1 MVKRDRALI
10 EGIRMA
16 TFENVYNLYK
26 SKSLDAKEAS
36 ELLGC
41 SVRHF
46 YRLRKGYDAHGID
59 ALRDGRLGRESPH
72 KAADAEVEAITRL
85 YQERYRDFSVAHFHD
100 FARQNH
106 GLTRSYSWTNSL
118 LKREGLVEKSNRGG
132 PHRLRRA
139 RRPMRGMMVH
149 QDGSK
154 HEWIQGVYWDLII
167 TLDDATSDILSGF
180 FVQEEGTDSSF
191 RGIYE
196 VIENYGIF
204 CSFYTDRG
212 SHYFTTPESG
222 GPVDKQNLTQV
233 GRALKQLR
241 IQHIAAYSPQ
251 ARGRSE
257 RAFGTIQDR
266 LVPELKIAG
275 ITDMDQANRYL
286 REVYIPSHNAKF
298 GKPPASDKSAFVPAL
313 GLDLKNILCKQE
325 ERKVQNDNTVRIHGQ
340 VLQIP
345 PYPERHHFVK
355 AQVQVNTYPDGSK
368 ALFYGPLC
376 IGEYH
381 ADGSIKP

>member
-1 MVKRDRALI
+1 
-10 EGIRMA
+10 
-16 TFENVYNLYK
+16 
-26 SKSLDAKEAS
+26 
-36 ELLGC
+36 
-41 SVRHF
+41 
-46 YRLRKGYDAHGID
+46 
-59 ALRDGRLGRESPH
+59 
-72 KAADAEVEAITRL
+72 
-85 YQERYRDFSVAHFHD
+85 
-100 FARQNH
+100 
-106 GLTRSYSWTNSL
+106 
-118 LKREGLVEKSNRGG
+118 
-132 PHRLRRA
+132 
-139 RRPMRGMMVH
+139 
-149 QDGSK
+149 
-154 HEWIQGVYWDLII
+154 
-167 TLDDATSDILSGF
+167 
-180 FVQEEGTDSSF
+180 
-191 RGIYE
+191 
-196 VIENYGIF
+196 
-204 CSFYTDRG
+204 
-212 SHYFTTPESG
+212 
-222 GPVDKQNLTQV
+222 VDKQNLTQV

-345 PYPERHHFVK
+345 PCPERHHFVK

>member
-1 MVKRDRALI
+1 MVMRDRALI
-10 EGIRMA
+10 EGVRMS

-26 SKSLDAKEAS
+26 SRSLDTREAS
-36 ELLGC
+36 ALLGC

-46 YRLRKGYDAHGID
+46 YRLRQEYDAHGVEG
-59 ALRDGRLGRESPH
+59 LRDGRVGRVSPH
-72 KAADAEVEAITRL
+72 KAADAEVEVMTRL
-85 YQERYRDFSVAHFHD
+85 YQERYREFSVAHFHD
-100 FARQNH
+100 FAVQNH
-106 GLTRSYSWTNSL
+106 GLTRSYSWINSL
-118 LKREGLVEKSNRGG
+118 LKREGLVEASHRGG
-132 PHRLRRA
+132 PHRLRRE

-154 HEWIQGVYWDLII
+154 HEWIQGVYWDLIV
-167 TLDDATSDILSGF
+167 TLDDATSEILSGF
-180 FVQEEGTDSSF
+180 FVLEEGTESSF
-191 RGIYE
+191 RGIHE

-212 SHYFTTPESG
+212 SHYFVTPVCG
-222 GPVDKQNLTQV
+222 GKVDKQNLTQV
-233 GRALKQLR
+233 GRSLKQLG

-286 REVYIPSHNAKF
+286 REIYIPSHNAKF
-298 GKPPASDKSAFVPAL
+298 GKPPASDKSAFVPAS

-325 ERKVQNDNTVRIHGQ
+325 ERTVQNDNTVRIHGQ
-340 VLQIP
+340 ILQIP
-345 PYPERHHFVK
+345 ASPERHHFVK
-355 AQVQVNTYPDGSK
+355 AQVQVNTYPDGAK